1 MKRVVLFLLALIPFV
16 SMAQYDEVYFVPKKE
31 KKTVVIKSS
40 EECYFVDAEEYVSND
55 ASEYDEYAEGVY
67 EEDTLTLNIDDL
79 VSATERVSYTNDPDL
94 YFDNDYS
101 YSTRIVRFRSPGRL
115 YSSTLRWDLVYGCGI
130 NDWLVYDNGYSI
142 DIYPTVNN
150 PLYHWGRYNYSL
162 GFYRTWNLAAYKSTW
177 LGLSNHF
184 ACFSPAW
191 YDSPDWWYHYNI
203 SWGHNHYWYR
213 AWNPPHKVYRDIPVN
228 HNMYKRNGYVRRDG
242 SNVVNNGRGDRGM
255 RRGGT
260 GSSRFVNK
268 ENKPGIAIGGAS
280 IRKEQDRR
288 GRDGKVVSNDKKF
301 RKGERGDGTGMR
313 RQRPD
318 RRMDLRD
325 GNRTLRINDKKN
337 NTDNNVG
344 TSVKKYRQQPSRGN
358 GLSLKAVNGKGNKNE
373 RKSVDRN
380 QQRRGYSSSSDNG
393 GNRRRVEGVSVREQ
407 RRGKENSYGNGSS
420 RSYNRPS
427 STSVTRSR
435 GGSESSFRS
444 SGSSSRGSGSSFRS
458 SGSSSR
464 GSGSSFRSSG
474 SGSSS
479 RGGSRSSRR

>member
-1 MKRVVLFLLALIPFV
+1 
-16 SMAQYDEVYFVPKKE
+16 
-31 KKTVVIKSS
+31 
-40 EECYFVDAEEYVSND
+40 
-55 ASEYDEYAEGVY
+55 
-67 EEDTLTLNIDDL
+67 
-79 VSATERVSYTNDPDL
+79 
-94 YFDNDYS
+94 
-101 YSTRIVRFRSPGRL
+101 
-115 YSSTLRWDLVYGCGI
+115 
-130 NDWLVYDNGYSI
+130 
-142 DIYPTVNN
+142 
-150 PLYHWGRYNYSL
+150 
-162 GFYRTWNLAAYKSTW
+162 
-177 LGLSNHF
+177 
-184 ACFSPAW
+184 
-191 YDSPDWWYHYNI
+191 
-203 SWGHNHYWYR
+203 
-213 AWNPPHKVYRDIPVN
+213 
-228 HNMYKRNGYVRRDG
+228 
-242 SNVVNNGRGDRGM
+242 
-255 RRGGT
+255 
-260 GSSRFVNK
+260 
-268 ENKPGIAIGGAS
+268 
-280 IRKEQDRR
+280 
-288 GRDGKVVSNDKKF
+288 
-301 RKGERGDGTGMR
+301 MR